1 MSAGPP
7 PQEDPTAAE
16 RRLVQLLGVLRADPP
31 VSAPDLPAR
40 VLRAA
45 RWQRSLRRG
54 LELGG
59 WMTSA
64 ASDAVGLLTGRRS
77 GGERP

>member
-1 MSAGPP
+1 MIPGPP
-7 PQEDPTAAE
+7 AGDEASAAE

-31 VSAPDLPAR
+31 VSGPDLPAR

-45 RWQRSLRRG
+45 RWQRGVLRG
-54 LELGG
+54 LEVGG

-64 ASDAVGLLTGRRS
+64 ASGAVALLTGRR
-77 GGERP
+77 GRGRRP